1 MRKLTRRM
9 YKWIIS
15 TLVITLLLSTMPL
28 SEIRADANTHGEYDC
43 VPLAVVYNQTST
55 WGNNTQ
61 CEITVTNISDM
72 KVEGWRLE
80 FVFGSSVTINSIWNA
95 QNLSNEDTPANSVD
109 IGSEAHNANIEP
121 SGSVS
126 FGFIVSGLESAPVA
140 PSEVCLVADDVAGD
154 NPEAEITPTPIPED
168 TGMFPYAIFAGS
180 MVTDLRFS
188 GWKSD
193 ITGDIYSGK
202 NFVCQ
207 GSELYVNGYARTV
220 GTVQPAGWTTAM
232 SGADENIA
240 PLEMPDWGDKI
251 LAKADLMTT
260 MEDDVFTSQN
270 DIIAD
275 GFYYTEGSLSIS
287 SATFSG
293 DVVIVANGDI
303 TLNVDTIINN
313 GRILLY
319 SETGNITVN
328 GTQVELSG
336 VVYAPNGRITLN
348 AYDMTIN
355 GRVVADEFSYSGSI
369 LKIIADEADLQL
381 FEELPEVT
389 INASAQQVSVGDSAY
404 FHITLPEETPYEIN
418 FRLNGEAVNINFSEN
433 ETSGYYY
440 LNTDQMGEYVFGAYV
455 TLTYGEFSLGSST
468 ILVSEVVTPTQEP
481 TPTVTPT
488 PVVTDIPEPT
498 VTVTPTPTPTPVD
511 EEQDS
516 DSDGVPDVY
525 EIEFGTDPYNPDTDG
540 DGLYD
545 FIELLIGYD
554 PLSTDS
560 DGNGILDGDEDLD
573 SDGLTNAN
581 ELLLGTSI
589 TFADTDGD
597 GLSDGDELSVYFSDP
612 LVIDTDGDGI
622 SDGDEILIGKNPSDA
637 TDGEYRVAQT
647 TEQPIHNTEDSA
659 ITSVEVSVEL
669 ANYIDSVLE
678 INDMYNIDIY
688 STDVVG
694 RLGSP
699 IGFECQEEFDEALIV
714 IHYDESALGETQEEN
729 LGVLWYDEESG
740 FYIMQNQAVVDI
752 EANTVTLE
760 LSHFSTYV
768 LVDIDVWNSVKPID
782 YIIPTVDQNFDFYF
796 ALDLSRNM
804 TLAARME
811 ALSTLR
817 TFISL
822 MRSGDRICI
831 MYFDTSYQVH
841 GDPIS
846 IDDAEAI
853 EEMMGIVE
861 QNLKTASLG
870 GNYGSY
876 LIPFQVTE
884 ALINNYVEDIGNEN
898 ALFILSN
905 DTDIAFAGN
914 YYNDMSYRMANANFA
929 ASFVM
934 MGNKGEGDWQYG
946 WRYAQVL
953 GATYYSYAN
962 RVHFPGQFFASSA
975 QTTGWDIDEDG
986 DGLPDFMEQQ
996 GILLSN
1002 KKVIYTSTRCDEL
1015 DSNGNPEGYD
1025 TDDDGL
1031 SDGAELGT
1039 MYTLQTN
1046 EVDGELVTSI
1056 FYPDDILIAIVPQKY
1071 DILGFFP
1078 DCVGTTYVF
1087 EYVSSPKHKD
1097 TDKDY
1102 YDDAEDPRPK
1112 IKDVLTLNLG
1122 GGSYDISKPD
1132 SGFIHVEKEYGGAQR
1147 SIYFVPTE
1155 IPDISGYF
1163 TLAYG
1168 LGQNDSN
1175 LDYWEPTQEHY
1186 RKQGC
1191 GLIAYTNLIAYFERG
1206 ACTLTYEEYANYLN
1220 EAEKVLYV
1228 SGYGVPYI
1236 FIEAALEN
1244 GGHCQSAQY
1253 KLFSTKEKFLEDY
1266 ERMLS
1271 NNNPI
1276 IMSNLSAL
1284 QEENPE
1290 AGLVYYS
1297 ATCDPGDEY
1306 LYGDSMRIGSL
1317 EFYADINND
1326 VNGHYYDVTGIVYDN
1341 VTDMVYF
1348 RISSWGEEYYICLD
1362 EYIETL
1368 DIPIIDKITS
1378 GYISVK

>member
-43 VPLAVVYNQTST
+43 APLAVVYNQTST

-61 CEITVTNISDM
+61 GEITVTNVSENT
-72 KVEGWRLE
+72 VAGWKLE
-80 FVFGSSVTINSIWNA
+80 FVFGSGVEINSIWNA
-95 QNLSNEDTPANSVD
+95 QNLNNVGTPANTIVVK
-109 IGSEAHNANIEP
+109 GEAYNANIEP

-126 FGFIVSGLESAPVA
+126 FGFIVSSLESAPVA
-140 PSEVCLVADDVAGD
+140 PSEVCLVTDDVAGD
-154 NPEAEITPTPIPED
+154 NPEAEMTPTPENTTI
-168 TGMFPYAIFAGS
+168 FPYAIFAGS
-180 MVTDLRFS
+180 MVSDLRFS

-202 NFVCQ
+202 DFVYQ
-207 GSELYVNGYARTV
+207 GSELYVNGYAKTV
-220 GTVQPAGWTTAM
+220 GTVQPAECIATM
-232 SGADENIA
+232 SGADENIT

-319 SETGNITVN
+319 SETGNIIVN

-389 INASAQQVSVGDSAY
+389 INASAQQVSVGDSAC

-418 FRLNGEAVNINFSEN
+418 FRLNGEAVSISFPEN
-433 ETSGYYY
+433 ETSENYN
-440 LNTDQMGEYVFGAYV
+440 LNTDQAGEYVFEAYV
-455 TLTYGEFSLGSST
+455 TLPYGEFSLGSST
-468 ILVSEVVTPTQEP
+468 IIVSEVVTPTQEP

-488 PVVTDIPEPT
+488 PVVTDVPE
-498 VTVTPTPTPTPVD
+498 PTPTPTPVD

-525 EIEFGTDPYNPDTDG
+525 EIEFGTDPYNPDTDD
-540 DGLYD
+540 DGLD
-545 FIELLIGYD
+545 DLIELMIGYD
-554 PLSTDS
+554 PLSKES
-560 DGNGILDGDEDLD
+560 DGNSIPDGDEDLD

-581 ELLLGTSI
+581 EILLGTSI
-589 TFADTDGD
+589 VFADTDGD
-597 GLSDGDELSVYFSDP
+597 GLSDGDELNVYFSDP
-612 LVIDTDGDGI
+612 LLFDTDGDGI
-622 SDGDEILIGKNPSDA
+622 SDGDEVLIGKNPTDV
-637 TDGEYRVAQT
+637 TDGKNKVAQT
-647 TEQPIHNTEDSA
+647 TEQSIQNIEDSA
-659 ITSVEVSVEL
+659 ILSVEVSVEL

-678 INDMYNIDIY
+678 INDMYNIDTY

-714 IHYDESALGETQEEN
+714 IHYDESALGDTQEEN

-804 TLAARME
+804 TLDARME

-831 MYFDTSYQVH
+831 MYFDTSYLVH
-841 GDPIS
+841 GNPIS

-853 EEMMGIVE
+853 EEMMGIAE

-914 YYNDMSYRMANANFA
+914 YYNDMSYRMVNANFA

-1112 IKDVLTLNLG
+1112 IKDVLTVNLG

-1132 SGFIHVEKEYGGAQR
+1132 SGFIHVEEEYGGAQR

-1228 SGYGVPYI
+1228 SGYGVGIYDI
-1236 FIEAALEN
+1236 TNALKSEGYCN
-1244 GGHCQSAQY
+1244 TASY
-1253 KLFSTKEKFLEDY
+1253 RTSFSRDTMLGDY
-1266 ERMLS
+1266 ERML
-1271 NNNPI
+1271 NDNCPI
-1276 IMSNLSAL
+1276 IMNIFSLRELIDKGPGVA
-1284 QEENPE
+1284 
-1290 AGLVYYS
+1290 YYS
-1297 ATCDPGDEY
+1297 LLPQSSTSDTEFGPTVNIGNLT
-1306 LYGDSMRIGSL
+1306 LYTSP
-1317 EFYADINND
+1317 NNHID
-1326 VNGHYYDVTGIVYDN
+1326 GHYYTITGLVYDN
-1341 VTDMVYF
+1341 VTDSVYL
-1348 RISSWGEEYYICLD
+1348 RVSSWGKEYYAILD
-1362 EYIETL
+1362 NYLDAIEAVDANRL
-1368 DIPIIDKITS
+1368 S
-1378 GYISVK
+1378 GYIEVSRT